1 MIKRAFVQ
9 PTSEEIKER
18 KKMYREAA
26 SLGIDLMEY
35 DESRQSSIER
45 RDRREAVV
53 LLGTGRTI
61 PEELRERLIKRKTNK
76 EMVGGTSPKKPGEV
90 EGLAGSHPL
99 SGK

>member
-26 SLGIDLMEY
+26 LLGIDLMEY
-35 DESRQSSIER
+35 DEPGQSSMER

-61 PEELRERLIKRKTNK
+61 PKELKERLTKRKTKKRNK
-76 EMVGGTSPKKPGEV
+76 EKEI
-90 EGLAGSHPL
+90 
-99 SGK
+99 

>member
-35 DESRQSSIER
+35 DEGKLIRRWSGALPQRSLARSRAWR
-45 RDRREAVV
+45 
-53 LLGTGRTI
+53 GRT
-61 PEELRERLIKRKTNK
+61 PCRENK
-76 EMVGGTSPKKPGEV
+76 ETKFVLKV
-90 EGLAGSHPL
+90 L
-99 SGK
+99 

>member
-26 SLGIDLMEY
+26 LLGIDLMEY
-35 DESRQSSIER
+35 DESRQSSMER

-53 LLGTGRTI
+53 LLGTGRAI

-76 EMVGGTSPKKPGEV
+76 RNKEKEIKK
-90 EGLAGSHPL
+90 SQ
-99 SGK
+99 

>member
-18 KKMYREAA
+18 QKMYREAA
-26 SLGIDLMEY
+26 LLGIDLMEY
-35 DESRQSSIER
+35 DESRQSSMER

-53 LLGTGRTI
+53 LLGPGRAI

-76 EMVGGTSPKKPGEV
+76 RKKEKEIQGWERN
-90 EGLAGSHPL
+90 
-99 SGK
+99 